1 MAVTTLKA
9 LLDGVADVSE
19 NDDCP
24 VIGLSDDSRSLSS
37 GQVFLAYPG
46 SHSDGR
52 NYIDSAIAAGAIA
65 VICDSDGDIIKSV
78 GRAVPLVAVN
88 NLRSYVGLI
97 AARFFRHPS
106 KDMNLYAV
114 TGTNGKTSV
123 SHFLAQ
129 ALNSNRPVGVMGT
142 LGNGLWGSL
151 ANSSLTTQS
160 ALGLQKMLMQMRA
173 DGVVD
178 VVMEASSHGLVQD
191 RLAAT
196 QVSTAIFTNLSQDHL
211 DYHQT
216 MEEYAAAKRRL
227 FDIAGLKYAV
237 VNVYDAFGAQLA
249 SSLPANVELVSYGLK
264 RSDDASASTS
274 TSTSAMPMV
283 QGAIRQ
289 SSAAGMEI
297 DIKSPYGSTTLVSP
311 VLGNFNAEN
320 LLAALAAM
328 LVNDI
333 DFDMAV
339 ERLSQT
345 QPVIGR
351 MERFGG
357 LNQPQVF
364 VDYAHTPAAL
374 HAALSDLKQSFPGKL
389 YIVFGC
395 GGERDKNKRAQMGE
409 IAQRFADVVVVTDD
423 NPRHESPQKI
433 IDDIL
438 MGAND
443 SRRVSVQRD
452 RAKAILSCLKQAK
465 KGDVVLVAGKGHED
479 YQLVGD
485 QRLVFSDRDF
495 VREFMAQAA

>member
-1 MAVTTLKA
+1 MAVMTLKV
-9 LLDGVADVSE
+9 LLEGIADVSK
-19 NDDCP
+19 NVDCS
-24 VIGLSDDSRSLSS
+24 VIGLSDDSRNLSP

-52 NYIDSAIAAGAIA
+52 HYIDSAIAAGAVA
-65 VICDSDGDIIKSV
+65 VIYDNDGDIVKPID
-78 GRAVPLVAVN
+78 RTIPLVAVN
-88 NLRSYVGLI
+88 NLRSCVGLI

-160 ALGLQKMLMQMRA
+160 ALSLQKMLMQMRA

-249 SSLPANVELVSYGLK
+249 ASLPANVDLVSYGLQ
-264 RSDDASASTS
+264 RADGTNTS
-274 TSTSAMPMV
+274 VIPMI
-283 QGAIRQ
+283 QGVIRQ
-289 SSAAGMEI
+289 FSATGMEI
-297 DIKSPYGSTTLVSP
+297 DIKSPYGSATLVSP
-311 VLGNFNAEN
+311 VLGHFNAEN
-320 LLAALAAM
+320 LLAVLAAM
-328 LVNDI
+328 LANDI
-333 DFDMAV
+333 DFDVAV
-339 ERLSQT
+339 EKLSKT
-345 QPVIGR
+345 KP
-351 MERFGG
+351 
-357 LNQPQVF
+357 
-364 VDYAHTPAAL
+364 DCS
-374 HAALSDLKQSFPGKL
+374 LS
-389 YIVFGC
+389 
-395 GGERDKNKRAQMGE
+395 
-409 IAQRFADVVVVTDD
+409 
-423 NPRHESPQKI
+423 
-433 IDDIL
+433 
-438 MGAND
+438 
-443 SRRVSVQRD
+443 SR
-452 RAKAILSCLKQAK
+452 
-465 KGDVVLVAGKGHED
+465 
-479 YQLVGD
+479 
-485 QRLVFSDRDF
+485 
-495 VREFMAQAA
+495 